1 MSLAIS
7 LQLGPNKDICMIG
20 YVCMYDIC
28 DPQHKASILLT
39 ISNYLIILFLRYDLL
54 LYVKSICINFPN

>member
-39 ISNYLIILFLRYDLL
+39 ISNYLIILFL
-54 LYVKSICINFPN
+54 